1 MKYLSILTLIFLC
14 LACKEQNT
22 LPPAIDITTA
32 EDSTRLYVGQKLP
45 LEQKLTTIALGSCN
59 KHYEDQ
65 EVWPIISTHSPQL
78 WLWLGDNIYSDTEDM
93 EEHKAAY
100 LQQKHN
106 KKYKKF
112 RQKTPVIGIWDD
124 HDYGTNDGDKNYS
137 KKDESKALM
146 MDFLDV
152 PKTATLRTQTG
163 AFQSYVFGET
173 GKKVKFILLDARY
186 FRDELEKNPSG
197 ETRYLLNPA
206 GDILGE
212 TQWKWL
218 SEELEK
224 NDAQIHII
232 ACGIQ
237 FIPEEQIFEKW
248 ANFPTARKRFFD
260 LLTAKKPSN
269 VLLLS
274 GDRHITE
281 YSEMEIEGFSY
292 PIPELTCSA
301 LNNAYTDYT
310 GEFNSHRIGEVVF
323 ERNFGLLKIDWE
335 NNTPDLTIEIHNMS
349 NNLVL
354 KQVVPWE

>member
-1 MKYLSILTLIFLC
+1 MRYLLLLSLFVLILS
-14 LACKEQNT
+14 CKT
-22 LPPAIDITTA
+22 KTILPPDINTT
-32 EDSTRLYVGQKLP
+32 EDSTVLYVGQNLP
-45 LEQKLTTIALGSCN
+45 IKQNLTTIALGSCN

-65 EVWPIISTHSPQL
+65 DIWPIISTHSPQL

-106 KKYKKF
+106 GVYKKF
-112 RQKTPVIGIWDD
+112 RQQTPVIGIWDD
-124 HDYGTNDGDKNYS
+124 HDYGVNDGDKNYP
-137 KKDESKALM
+137 KRKESKTLM

-152 PKTATLRTQTG
+152 PKDAAFRSQVG
-163 AFQSYVFGET
+163 AYQSYVFGEA
-173 GKKVKFILLDARY
+173 GKRVKFILLDARY
-186 FRDELEKNPSG
+186 FRDELEKNPTG
-197 ETRYLLNPA
+197 ETRYLPNLE

-212 TQWKWL
+212 EQWEWL

-248 ANFPTARKRFFD
+248 ANFPTARQRFFD
-260 LLTAKKPSN
+260 LIVAKNPSN

-281 YSEMEIEGFSY
+281 FSELEIEGFSY

-301 LNNAYTDYT
+301 LNNAYTNFT
-310 GEFNSHRIGEVVF
+310 GETNSHRVGEVIF
-323 ERNFGLLKIDWE
+323 ERNFGLLKINWE
-335 NNTPDLTIEIHNMS
+335 NPKPELSIEIRNLA
-349 NNLVL
+349 NELVL
-354 KQVVPWE
+354 EQEVKW